1 VTVQEKLL
9 ETLAKLD
16 SKGELNNLTDD
27 YIQSFKNTIENLK
40 QLLQRKNAQ
49 NGSLHSK
56 VILIKKYSREMKTN
70 YAKLL
75 NKNGQALP
83 THLKDEPLVVEE
95 ENDDQ
100 NENL

>member
-1 VTVQEKLL
+1 
-9 ETLAKLD
+9 
-16 SKGELNNLTDD
+16 
-27 YIQSFKNTIENLK
+27 
-40 QLLQRKNAQ
+40 
-49 NGSLHSK
+49 
-56 VILIKKYSREMKTN
+56 MKTN